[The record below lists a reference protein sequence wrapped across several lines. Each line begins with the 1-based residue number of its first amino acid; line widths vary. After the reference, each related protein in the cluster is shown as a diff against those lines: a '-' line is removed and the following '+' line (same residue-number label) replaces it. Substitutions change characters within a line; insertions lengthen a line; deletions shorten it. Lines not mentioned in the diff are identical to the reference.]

1 MSTHLQTNESK
12 IIPASMRPDG
22 SWRKARR
29 VKDGY
34 VPQEDVPLYK
44 IRGKD
49 GISIS
54 MFPILTDIEEGER
67 EECNQPEVNKSS
79 VNKEVYFISKTLS
92 DTLKFD
98 NSKKVDNN

>member
-1 MSTHLQTNESK
+1 MSTHLQSNESK

-29 VKDGY
+29 LKDGY

-54 MFPILTDIEEGER
+54 RFPILTDIEEGEGK
-67 EECNQPEVNKSS
+67 ECNQPEVNKSS
-79 VNKEVYFISKTLS
+79 VNKEVCLISKTLS
-92 DTLKFD
+92 DILKLD
-98 NSKKVDNN
+98 DSEEVDNN